1 MGGGGKRHTKFP
13 AECIVLK
20 TKRATEEFKD
30 GQTNDVE
37 MDVKICTGKRTSSM
51 YYKGQEIQ

>member
-1 MGGGGKRHTKFP
+1 M
-13 AECIVLK
+13 LK